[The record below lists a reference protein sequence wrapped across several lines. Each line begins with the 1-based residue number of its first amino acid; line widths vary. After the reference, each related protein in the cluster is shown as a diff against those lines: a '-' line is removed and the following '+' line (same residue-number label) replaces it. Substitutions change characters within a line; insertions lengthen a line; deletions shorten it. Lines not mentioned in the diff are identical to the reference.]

1 MADVNLLTQSVT
13 QVRDE
18 LFDRGPVSSGTIVI
32 MLLREHPEYGKRL
45 GEKVSLD
52 EKPLRRMEVDEW
64 FDQVVE
70 QYDLSDAK
78 QINGRMVILG
88 LSHLDNELRSQL
100 EHEGFL
106 EILEKEHEPP
116 IQSLLSG
123 SGTELWGLKNE
134 MTPSPDATLSE
145 EIVSDRTYLH
155 LDQPAIEDEL
165 GREPFA
171 EALAGHLRYLR
182 YRLVNAVSSNISQD
196 SLPSSLKRDQSFL
209 LHLYGPWGSG
219 KTSLLN
225 FLEDHLFEI

>member
-88 LSHLDNELRSQL
+88 LRDAN
-100 EHEGFL
+100 
-106 EILEKEHEPP
+106 
-116 IQSLLSG
+116 G
-123 SGTELWGLKNE
+123 S
-134 MTPSPDATLSE
+134 
-145 EIVSDRTYLH
+145 
-155 LDQPAIEDEL
+155 
-165 GREPFA
+165 
-171 EALAGHLRYLR
+171 
-182 YRLVNAVSSNISQD
+182 
-196 SLPSSLKRDQSFL
+196 
-209 LHLYGPWGSG
+209 
-219 KTSLLN
+219 
-225 FLEDHLFEI
+225 